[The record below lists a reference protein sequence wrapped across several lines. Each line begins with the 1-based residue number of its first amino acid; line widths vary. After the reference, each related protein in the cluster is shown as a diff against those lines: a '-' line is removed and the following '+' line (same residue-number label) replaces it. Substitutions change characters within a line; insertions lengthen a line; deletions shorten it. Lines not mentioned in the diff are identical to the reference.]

1 MTMEPGKAIV
11 EEGSILVE
19 GDCIADIRSGAGFP
33 PGPHRQV
40 IDGTNLLVMPG
51 LVNCH
56 THLPMSL
63 FRGLADDLPLDIWLH
78 DHMFPAEAAQ
88 MSPAIAEKWALHSCR
103 ELLLSGT
110 TCCCDGYFYEDH
122 VAKGVEKSGIRAV
135 LGQGHGFSRTR
146 GSGYR

>member
-1 MTMEPGKAIV
+1 MKPYTTTVINNAMVMTMEPGEAIM

-19 GDCIADIRSGAGFP
+19 EDCIADIRPGAGFP
-33 PGPHRQV
+33 PGPNRQV

-78 DHMFPAEAAQ
+78 EHMFPAEASK
-88 MSPAIAEKWALHSCR
+88 MTPITAEKWALHSCR
-103 ELLLSGT
+103 G
-110 TCCCDGYFYEDH
+110 
-122 VAKGVEKSGIRAV
+122 
-135 LGQGHGFSRTR
+135 
-146 GSGYR
+146 